1 MSYHLLMKTIHM
13 SCALLSISLFVLRG
27 WWMLHDSTRLQL
39 RWVKTVPH
47 VIDTALLASAVL
59 LALNIGQYPGTHSWL
74 TAKIMAL
81 LLYIGLGMVAIKRG
95 RTKQI
100 RVLAWLGAIAVFAY
114 IVSVALTRQPFPLA

>member
-1 MSYHLLMKTIHM
+1 MSYHLVIKTIHM

-27 WWMLHDSTRLQL
+27 WWMLHDPARLQL
-39 RWVKTVPH
+39 RWVRTVPH
-47 VIDTALLASAVL
+47 VVDTALLASAVL

-81 LLYIGLGMVAIKRG
+81 LLYIGLGTVAIKRG